1 MSSES
6 ITTALFLIT
15 AVVASAVLI
24 NAMYPV
30 IQNMAG
36 TFSSSTHESDVRI
49 RTDFKI
55 IATHAIGSID
65 GSDGTVQVWMKN
77 IGSERIGLA
86 DIKRSDVFC
95 GEVGNFDHLTYNY
108 VEPANLENLEL
119 GNWTEEFGTGY
130 DLNNNKFWD
139 PGETVKITA
148 KAPFSSRDQV
158 FFQFALPN
166 GIWRSIEFTAS

>member
-36 TFSSSTHESDVRI
+36 TFSSSTHEADQRI

-55 IATHAIGSID
+55 IATHA
-65 GSDGTVQVWMKN
+65 SDGTVQVWMKN
-77 IGSERIGLA
+77 VGSERIGLA
-86 DIKRSDVFC
+86 DIQRSDVFC
-95 GEVGNFDHLTYNY
+95 GAVGSFDHLTYASSN
-108 VEPANLENLEL
+108 PGSNQ
-119 GNWTEEFGTGY
+119 WTEEFGTGY
-130 DLNNNKFWD
+130 DLNSNGFWD

-148 KAPFSSRDQV
+148 KTPFYSGDKI

>member
-36 TFSSSTHESDVRI
+36 TFSSSTHEADQRI

-55 IATHAIGSID
+55 IATQA
-65 GSDGTVQVWMKN
+65 SDGTVQVWMKN

-95 GEVGNFDHLTYNY
+95 GAVGSFDHLSY
-108 VEPANLENLEL
+108 VSSNP
-119 GNWTEEFGTGY
+119 GDKQWTEEFGTGY
-130 DLNNNKFWD
+130 DLNTNKFWD
-139 PGETVKITA
+139 PGETLKITA
-148 KAPFSSRDQV
+148 KAPFSSGDKV

>member
-1 MSSES
+1 MSAET

-24 NAMYPV
+24 NAVYPV
-30 IQNMAG
+30 IQTMTG

-55 IATHAIGSID
+55 IATSASQ
-65 GSDGTVQVWMKN
+65 SSGTAQIWMKN
-77 IGSERIGLA
+77 IGSERISLS
-86 DIKRSDVFC
+86 DIQRSDVFC
-95 GEVGNFDHLTYNY
+95 GAVGSFDHLSYTNSTP
-108 VEPANLENLEL
+108 VDKQ
-119 GNWTEEFGTGY
+119 WTEEFGPSY
-130 DLNNNKFWD
+130 DLNSNGFWD

-148 KAPFSSRDQV
+148 KAPFSSGDKI

>member
-1 MSSES
+1 MSAET

-24 NAMYPV
+24 NAIYPV

-55 IATHAIGSID
+55 IATFASGST
-65 GSDGTVQVWMKN
+65 GNAQVWMKN
-77 IGSERIGLA
+77 TGTERISVSEIQRA
-86 DIKRSDVFC
+86 DVFC
-95 GEVGNFDHLTYNY
+95 GAVGSFDHLTYTNDS
-108 VEPANLENLEL
+108 L
-119 GNWTEEFGTGY
+119 GDKQWTADFGPDY
-130 DLNNNKFWD
+130 DLNANSYWD
-139 PGETVKITA
+139 SGETLKITA
-148 KAPFSSRDQV
+148 KTSVSSGDKV

-166 GIWRSIEFTAS
+166 GIWRSNEFTAS

>member
-55 IATHAIGSID
+55 IATHA
-65 GSDGTVQVWMKN
+65 SDGTVQVWMKN

-86 DIKRSDVFC
+86 DIKRADVFS
-95 GEVGNFDHLTYNY
+95 GAEGSFNHLTYTNNTP
-108 VEPANLENLEL
+108 VDKQ
-119 GNWTEEFGTGY
+119 WTEEFGTGY
-130 DLNNNKFWD
+130 DLNTNGFWD
-139 PGETVKITA
+139 SGETVKVTA
-148 KAPFSSRDQV
+148 KTPFSKGDKI

-166 GIWRSIEFTAS
+166 GIWRSIEFYAS

>member
-55 IATHAIGSID
+55 IATHA
-65 GSDGTVQVWMKN
+65 SDGTVQVWMKN
-77 IGSERIGLA
+77 IGSERISLA
-86 DIKRSDVFC
+86 EIKKGDVFC
-95 GEVGNFDHLTYNY
+95 GAVGSFDHLTYTNITP
-108 VEPANLENLEL
+108 VANQ
-119 GNWTEEFGTGY
+119 WTEEFGTGY
-130 DLNNNKFWD
+130 DLNANKFWD
-139 PGETVKITA
+139 SGETVKVTG
-148 KAPFSSRDQV
+148 KTSFSSGDKI

>member
-55 IATHAIGSID
+55 IATYANTSGIAQI
-65 GSDGTVQVWMKN
+65 WMKN

-86 DIKRSDVFC
+86 DIQRADVFC
-95 GEVGNFDHLTYNY
+95 GAVGSFDHLAHTSGS
-108 VEPANLENLEL
+108 L
-119 GNWTEEFGTGY
+119 GNNQWIENFSAPEY
-130 DLNNNKFWD
+130 DQNNNQFWD
-139 PGETVKITA
+139 PGETLKVTA
-148 KAPFSSRDQV
+148 KTAIPSQGSKV
-158 FFQFALPN
+158 TFQFALSN
-166 GIWRSIEFTAS
+166 GIWRSTEFTVS

>member
-55 IATHAIGSID
+55 IATHASA
-65 GSDGTVQVWMKN
+65 SDRTVQVWMKN

-86 DIKRSDVFC
+86 DIKRSDVFS
-95 GEVGNFDHLTYNY
+95 GPVGSFDHLTYTDKTLKDK
-108 VEPANLENLEL
+108 E
-119 GNWTEEFGTGY
+119 WTEDFGTGY
-130 DLNNNKFWD
+130 DLNSNGFWD
-139 PGETVKITA
+139 SGETVKVIA
-148 KAPFSSRDQV
+148 KISPETPFSSGDKI